1 MAPHSAPT
9 CAPLLQVNQLLAEAQ
24 DVGAILEVLPE
35 LMEPR
40 NVMSVLVTVRKW
52 YHNKKDPVQVG
63 RRGRAGAGI
72 TAAIE
77 RTPVGCC

>member
-1 MAPHSAPT
+1 VT
-9 CAPLLQVNQLLAEAQ
+9 TLLAEAE
-24 DVGAILEVLPE
+24 DIGAILEVLPE

-63 RRGRAGAGI
+63 TGPGTHAVVLPKAASMLRARSRWGVAVAG
-72 TAAIE
+72 
-77 RTPVGCC
+77 

>member
-1 MAPHSAPT
+1 MAPAALSGGPSYPQ
-9 CAPLLQVNQLLAEAQ
+9 PLLHVQVTTLLAEAE
-24 DVGAILEVLPE
+24 DIGAILEVLPE

-63 RRGRAGAGI
+63 GAC
-72 TAAIE
+72 
-77 RTPVGCC
+77 GCGSGLP